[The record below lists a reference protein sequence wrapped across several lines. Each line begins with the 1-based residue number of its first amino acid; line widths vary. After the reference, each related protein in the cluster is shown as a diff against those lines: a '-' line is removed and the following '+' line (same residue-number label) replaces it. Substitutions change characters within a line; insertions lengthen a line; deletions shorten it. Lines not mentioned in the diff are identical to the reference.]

1 MRAAITILFACCF
14 VCCEKQCSGQLL
26 AGTGRAEISEKS
38 VPQNDP
44 LYVKALVL
52 KQGDQTAVLIT
63 LDAVSIGGIGHVPDT
78 WLPAV
83 RQTLQQTLGIPP
95 QSIFANASHCHG
107 VVCRDVLERTVEAV
121 TAACKGLQPVQAG
134 AGVGQE
140 VRIMENRRLQLA
152 DGSEADVRRAY
163 SMPWDDE
170 VTGIGPVDPEIGLLQ
185 LNRLDGTPLAVVY
198 NFACH
203 PIHGVPA
210 GVSTAD
216 FPGYASAVIEE
227 TLGHGVLAFFVQ
239 GCAGDINPATYKDV
253 SAPHDCEPFG
263 NMLGLNVLRGLRT
276 ITQFSADAM
285 LRSRNQTLQVPRAA
299 DYADRIRAI
308 ETEQLRMLTQLK
320 GTNINF
326 RTFVPLY
333 IQHSL
338 NPDYPGYYS
347 HRYML
352 DERLGRTDMRQL
364 DTENRASLKA
374 YVENI
379 RTMEKLTKL
388 QTNLNLL
395 KMHQKRTEEAG
406 EAPLLAEVGG
416 LRVGD
421 FVLTTFPGEVTV
433 QIGLNIKQASP
444 HRLTFVAGYT
454 NGYIWYTPTSQQRS
468 NTGYAQEDCDSIVA
482 PQWQQ
487 LFESTVAEMLQGL

>member
-1 MRAAITILFACCF
+1 
-14 VCCEKQCSGQLL
+14 
-26 AGTGRAEISEKS
+26 
-38 VPQNDP
+38 
-44 LYVKALVL
+44 
-52 KQGDQTAVLIT
+52 
-63 LDAVSIGGIGHVPDT
+63 
-78 WLPAV
+78 
-83 RQTLQQTLGIPP
+83 
-95 QSIFANASHCHG
+95 
-107 VVCRDVLERTVEAV
+107 
-121 TAACKGLQPVQAG
+121 
-134 AGVGQE
+134 
-140 VRIMENRRLQLA
+140 
-152 DGSEADVRRAY
+152 
-163 SMPWDDE
+163 MPWDDE

-185 LNRLDGTPLAVVY
+185 LNRADGTPLAVVY

-203 PIHGVPA
+203 PIHGVPS

-253 SAPHDCEPFG
+253 AAPHDCEPFG

-276 ITQFSADAM
+276 ITTFSADAG
-285 LRSRNQTLQVPRAA
+285 LKARNRSLQIPRAT

-308 ETEQLRMLTQLK
+308 EAEQLRMLGQLK

-364 DTENRASLKA
+364 DTENQASLKA

-395 KMHQKRTEEAG
+395 KMHRQRTEAAG
-406 EAPLLAEVGG
+406 DAPLLAEVGG

-421 FVLTTFPGEVTV
+421 FVLATFPGEVTV

-454 NGYIWYTPTSQQRS
+454 NGYIWYTPTAQQRS

-487 LFESTVAEMLQGL
+487 LFENAVSEMLQEL

>member
-1 MRAAITILFACCF
+1 LLMRAAITILFACCV

-121 TAACKGLQPVQAG
+121 TAAWKGLQPVQAG

-253 SAPHDCEPFG
+253 SA
-263 NMLGLNVLRGLRT
+263 
-276 ITQFSADAM
+276 
-285 LRSRNQTLQVPRAA
+285 
-299 DYADRIRAI
+299 
-308 ETEQLRMLTQLK
+308 
-320 GTNINF
+320 
-326 RTFVPLY
+326 
-333 IQHSL
+333 
-338 NPDYPGYYS
+338 
-347 HRYML
+347 
-352 DERLGRTDMRQL
+352 
-364 DTENRASLKA
+364 
-374 YVENI
+374 
-379 RTMEKLTKL
+379 
-388 QTNLNLL
+388 
-395 KMHQKRTEEAG
+395 
-406 EAPLLAEVGG
+406 
-416 LRVGD
+416 
-421 FVLTTFPGEVTV
+421 
-433 QIGLNIKQASP
+433 
-444 HRLTFVAGYT
+444 
-454 NGYIWYTPTSQQRS
+454 
-468 NTGYAQEDCDSIVA
+468 
-482 PQWQQ
+482 
-487 LFESTVAEMLQGL
+487 